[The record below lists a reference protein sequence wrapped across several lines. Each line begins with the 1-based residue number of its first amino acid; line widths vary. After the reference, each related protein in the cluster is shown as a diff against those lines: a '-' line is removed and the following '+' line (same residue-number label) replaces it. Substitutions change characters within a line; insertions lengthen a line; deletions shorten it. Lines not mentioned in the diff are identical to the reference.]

1 MKDYQKRPLENK
13 TEEISQTCWSRLLCI
28 KPIRWTQRGFS
39 LAQRCAIKRALPLSL
54 QIGCCEQSQLW
65 HTSQSSI
72 TAPELNYQ
80 LKWLWAGDVS
90 VTGLWKFIHFS
101 CSGISKSA
109 RRSTDLLQGNT
120 FFFIHRC
127 MYTWQMWFDYNK
139 LWCDCSVSVA
149 HLNKCERC
157 SETVVFFP
165 KQHISVHFLN

>member
-28 KPIRWTQRGFS
+28 RWTQRGFS
-39 LAQRCAIKRALPLSL
+39 LAQRCA
-54 QIGCCEQSQLW
+54 
-65 HTSQSSI
+65 SQSELFPYLCRLDVVSNHSSDTLHRVPLQLQNWI
-72 TAPELNYQ
+72 TS
-80 LKWLWAGDVS
+80 WSDCAGDVS

-109 RRSTDLLQGNT
+109 RRSTDLLQGNK